1 MFGLTRARARKAA
14 LAFVDQLIEVK
25 EIARENNREFYKN
38 WAAAREFASQRHH
51 TTLFRR
57 DWQSAIAGGGLD
69 DPLSG
74 VERSIHLE
82 ASYGSLRSGISH
94 RRHRRTSK
102 RCSGPRQICD

>member
-57 DWQSAIAGGGLD
+57 DWQSTIAGGGLD

-74 VERSIHLE
+74 VERSIPFAGKLWLSTFWHF
-82 ASYGSLRSGISH
+82 S
-94 RRHRRTSK
+94 
-102 RCSGPRQICD
+102 